1 MWEDRIK
8 KKEASEDKIM
18 ITLLS
23 IIVFIAFLYMFLQ
36 VGIVIAAIIFG
47 VFLIKLLKELVS
59 WLKSR

>member
-1 MWEDRIK
+1 
-8 KKEASEDKIM
+8 M

-23 IIVFIAFLYMFLQ
+23 IIVFIALLYMLLQ
-36 VGIVIAAIIFG
+36 VGIVIAAIILG

>member
-1 MWEDRIK
+1 
-8 KKEASEDKIM
+8 M

-36 VGIVIAAIIFG
+36 VGIVIAAIILG